1 MHSLSRSPRAA
12 GIFFQPQ
19 EALLFG
25 LEGGQELEEPPRGQE
40 TGKELGRGAQADGA
54 KADQ

>member
-12 GIFFQPQ
+12 GTFFQPQ

-40 TGKELGRGAQADGA
+40 TGKELGRGAQADEA